1 MYTDVFL
8 LFVDVSDLEPNVS
21 MGQRVGRI
29 TEDTIK
35 TGKRLFVFTLLFVD
49 DTEAEKDFICL
60 VKILRIIGN

>member
-35 TGKRLFVFTLLFVD
+35 TGKGLFVFALLFVD
-49 DTEAEKDFICL
+49 DTEAEKNFICL
-60 VKILRIIGN
+60 VKILRIYGN